1 MKGIGAMGVAI
12 AVTVMLG
19 ANPSL
24 AADPKFEYA
33 SRSAQPGA
41 MIRDATGI
49 EFSTL
54 WIVDFKNQL
63 WFCAGRAP
71 LASAGRESRADE
83 ASCRRAKITE

>member
-1 MKGIGAMGVAI
+1 MKGIGTFGVAI

-19 ANPSL
+19 AHPSF
-24 AADPKFEYA
+24 ADDPKFEYA
-33 SRSAQPGA
+33 DRSAQPGA

-71 LASAGRESRADE
+71 LASAGSEWRAGE
-83 ASCRRAKITE
+83 ASCRRAIITE